1 MEKHSKSE
9 TSQFIEMV
17 IVPKKMLQTLQ
28 DGQDKILNLIE
39 NIPENKLPKGTIANK
54 YIPESKAKEML
65 GKGTTWFWQMRKEKK
80 LKYKKIGNKIF
91 YTIEEIE
98 NLFENST
105 NN

>member
-9 TSQFIEMV
+9 TSQFNEMV

-28 DGQDKILNLIE
+28 EGQDEIRNLIA

-54 YIPESKAKEML
+54 YIPESQAKEML
-65 GKGTTWFWQMRKEKK
+65 GKGTTWFWQMRRDNK
-80 LKYKKIGNKIF
+80 LKYKKVGSKIF